1 MKSKFAESIV
11 KFNQMY
17 GLAVNEVPTIPFTKS
32 AELGSVKEQL
42 INRLRRFTDILN
54 EELNEAAQIIA
65 KIEAGDSPPE
75 VLTDIAD
82 WLGDIQVY
90 CASEMAKFGLDNDL
104 VLDTIMASNMSKLGA
119 DGKPIYDERGK
130 VLKGPNYWRP
140 EPMLLRYIEAA
151 IRQVSIKL
159 PGRPAAVIIDDLK
172 KLGVY

>member
-32 AELGSVKEQL
+32 AELGSMKAQL
-42 INRLRRFTDILN
+42 LIRLRRFTDILN
-54 EELNEAAQIIA
+54 DELHEVEQIIS
-65 KIEAGDSPPE
+65 KIDAGDPPPE
-75 VLTDIAD
+75 VLTAIAD
-82 WLGDIQVY
+82 WLGDIQIY

-119 DGKPIYDERGK
+119 DGKPVYDERGK

-140 EPMLLRYIEAA
+140 EPMLHRYIEAA
-151 IRQVSIKL
+151 IRQESIKL

-172 KLGVY
+172 KPTSN